1 MSTAKDILRFFVNF
15 PSWVTLKGI
24 GASYLSTITI
34 AVPLIGYLIFFG
46 NYTNGVYTIDV
57 GVIGKYDIVYGE
69 KFDFIRLKMTYVG
82 LSIIGFATILFKIFC
97 PNEVNSYKD
106 ERNYIESSISTS
118 FTSEVHRKID
128 DINSWSWRKQFV
140 EGIRNFSDDEVQ
152 EFNKSRAAKSTNP
165 KGMKLNRSDWLEKN
179 QDLLNEVYSITY
191 KNKNASFIFARYAA
205 LLGYVLGFIL
215 ILIPSLQIFYSVYVE
230 VKDYVEMVLLAQN

>member
-1 MSTAKDILRFFVNF
+1 LLISF
-15 PSWVTLKGI
+15 PSWKTLKGI

-57 GVIGKYDIVYGE
+57 GVIGKYDVVYGE

-82 LSIIGFATILFKIFC
+82 LSVVGFATILFRLFC
-97 PNEVNSYKD
+97 PNEVSSYKD
-106 ERNYIESSISTS
+106 ERNYVEDSISTS

-128 DINSWSWRKQFV
+128 AINSWSWRRQFV
-140 EGIRNFSDDEVQ
+140 EGIRDFSDDEVQ
-152 EFNKSRAAKSTNP
+152 EFNKSRAAKDISP
-165 KGMKLNRSDWLEKN
+165 EGMKLSRSDWLEKN

-191 KNKNASFIFARYAA
+191 KSANASFIAARYAT
-205 LLGYVLGFIL
+205 LIGYALGFIL
-215 ILIPSLQIFYSVYVE
+215 ILVPSLQIFYSVYVE
-230 VKDYVEMVLLAQN
+230 VKEYVETVLLSQT